1 LIQPAGIF
9 CWHRQKFLLSSLPMK
24 NLRLAVFAVLIIA
37 VGTLSAAAQNKVASV
52 DMKKLFNGYWKT
64 KQAQAALENRK
75 TELAKEI
82 KDMANGLE
90 KAQTDYKSLLDQ
102 ANDQAISADERDKRK
117 SAAADKAKEINA
129 SKAAIEQFQRQAEAQ
144 LTDQSQRMSGNL
156 VSEIQKAVTDKAKA
170 GNYSLV
176 VNAASVEA
184 VVYVSADN
192 DLTSAV
198 LGQLNAG
205 APIDVSTP
213 ASGLPLSISTNAP

>member
-1 LIQPAGIF
+1 
-9 CWHRQKFLLSSLPMK
+9 MK
-24 NLRLAVFAVLIIA
+24 NLRLTVFAVLIIA
-37 VGTLSAAAQNKVASV
+37 VGTVSAVAQNKVASV

-117 SAAADKAKEINA
+117 SDAADKAKEINT

-198 LGQLNAG
+198 LSQLNAG